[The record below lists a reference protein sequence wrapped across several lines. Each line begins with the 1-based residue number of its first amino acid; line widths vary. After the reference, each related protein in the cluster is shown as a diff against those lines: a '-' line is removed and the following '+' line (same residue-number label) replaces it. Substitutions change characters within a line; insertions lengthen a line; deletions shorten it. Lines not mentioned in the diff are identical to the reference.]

1 MEEWRIIKDFE
12 DYQVSNL
19 GRVMSLKRGKRKI
32 LSPRVSKNYKNVT
45 LSKNGTIK
53 TKLVH
58 RLVAEAFIPNENN
71 KPVVDHIDTNTLN
84 NCVDNLR
91 WVTVKENCLNNLTR
105 EHNSK
110 SKKGHKCYLKN
121 HTDET
126 KKKIS
131 QTHKGRKLTEEH
143 KKKLSEAHK
152 GKGKPNSLKG
162 KHWKIERGK
171 RIWY

>member
-1 MEEWRIIKDFE
+1 MEEWRTIKGYE
-12 DYQVSNL
+12 DYKVSNL
-19 GRVMSLKRGKRKI
+19 GRVMSLKRGKQRI
-32 LSPRVSKNYKNVT
+32 LSPRISNNYKNVT
-45 LSKNGTIK
+45 LCKNGDIK

-58 RLVAEAFIPNENN
+58 RLVAEAFIPNEDN

-91 WVTVKENCLNNLTR
+91 WVTVKENCLNDLTR
-105 EHNSK
+105 DHNSI
-110 SKKGHKCYLKN
+110 SKTGHKCYLKN
-121 HTDET
+121 HTEET

-131 QTHKGRKLTEEH
+131 QSHKGRKLTEEH

-152 GKGKPNSLKG
+152 GKGKPNGLKG